1 MKTETCKQTDKSW
14 QRKVLGLV
22 MGGEDGTGFGE
33 GVGPEINQTV
43 TFENFPSDFRYAT
56 FFCLLHSLITPPK
69 TFKKHVI

>member
-33 GVGPEINQTV
+33 GVGPETNQIV
-43 TFENFPSDFRYAT
+43 TFLRFMVI
-56 FFCLLHSLITPPK
+56 LLMEISHLISNTQHSFVCCIL
-69 TFKKHVI
+69 

>member
-1 MKTETCKQTDKSW
+1 
-14 QRKVLGLV
+14 

-43 TFENFPSDFRYAT
+43 TFENFPSDFGYAT
-56 FFCLLHSLITPPK
+56 FFCLLQSLITPPK